1 MGTLPLA
8 KDITKVSI
16 AEAKSKLAALS
27 RRAELGETIV
37 ITRHGKDVA
46 MLGPAHPAD
55 GPRSSIL
62 GAWRNEKVWITEDFD
77 VLGPEWDE
85 YTGG

>member
-1 MGTLPLA
+1 MGTPFA
-8 KDITKVSI
+8 KDIIKISI
-16 AEAKSKLAALS
+16 AEAKSKLGALS

-55 GPRSSIL
+55 GRGSSIL
-62 GAWRNEKVWITEDFD
+62 GAWRNEKVWIADDFD

-85 YTGG
+85 YVGG